1 MQVRDTKVYIYYAFF
16 LLFSHI
22 FVFFCF
28 KPYII
33 HTAFVAD
40 PLNPASHRELGRILE
55 LVAMPDNWGSTH
67 VRRMMRDGDGYYVR
81 TQLVKDVVTG
91 KITNTS
97 SIIYLITFKE
107 PKH

>member
-1 MQVRDTKVYIYYAFF
+1 MITKNYIYYAFF

-22 FVFFCF
+22 FVFFSYCCD
-28 KPYII
+28 II

-107 PKH
+107 PKHL